1 VNRHDRFSTGIQ
13 EEETVVSSDS
23 ILSRRISRRDALK
36 AGLVGAAGLG
46 VGSLLEA
53 CATSTTSAGGG
64 GKVVI
69 GTFQDNAMVPF
80 RDVFVKRFQSE
91 TGITVQYNETNYD
104 AWYQNAKNDGLH
116 KTGAYDIYVMD
127 DNWVPEFAAGNVI
140 QSLEKLNFNVN
151 PDILTN
157 GLNQGFWPPK
167 SGAKM
172 KAFASAKPEL
182 YAIVIIDDV
191 EILYYN
197 KDYFPNA
204 PKTWDDIASAAA
216 SKAKA
221 GSLYGWSAR
230 GVKGNPIMQTYL
242 PLLSAYG
249 GNFVNDDWSPGFAG
263 PAGVAALERL
273 FSFIPYM
280 PTGVAEFDTDQ
291 EVQVLLQG
299 NCMALTE
306 YTGLTHQVD
315 DPSASKVAGKINM
328 AATPSQEKSG
338 PAIGTFI
345 CGIAA
350 GAPNP
355 QGAKKFLEWFTSS
368 PVQIDFAK
376 TNGSAAVT
384 KTALTDATIS
394 AQYRWLPAIAD
405 AVNNSV
411 AKPRSPDEPKMEDIL
426 GTHLNEGLVQALQ
439 QKSGYHSIAQSKLT
453 LAANEI
459 TAYLK
464 AQGGYF

>member
-1 VNRHDRFSTGIQ
+1 VKSG
-13 EEETVVSSDS
+13 S
-23 ILSRRISRRDALK
+23 ILSQKVSRRSVLK
-36 AGLVGAAGLG
+36 AGLVGAAGLTAG
-46 VGSLLEA
+46 PIFEA
-53 CATSTTSAGGG
+53 CSIIPSSSN
-64 GKVVI
+64 KPNKIVI

-80 RDVFVKRFQSE
+80 RDVFVKRFESE
-91 TGITVQYNETNYD
+91 TGIKVQYNETNYD
-104 AWYQNAKNDGLH
+104 AWYQNSKNDGLH
-116 KTGAYDIYVMD
+116 KTGAYDIYVLD

-140 QSLEKLNFNVN
+140 QSLDKMGFKVN
-151 PDILTN
+151 PDILAN
-157 GLNQGFWPPK
+157 GLNQGYWPPK

-172 KAFASAKPEL
+172 KAFAGATPEL

-197 KDYFPNA
+197 KQYFDTT
-204 PKTWDDIASAAA
+204 PKTWDDIARIAAA
-216 SKAKA
+216 KSKP
-221 GSLYGWSAR
+221 GTLYGWSAR

-242 PLLSAYG
+242 PLLNAYG
-249 GNFVNDDWSPGFAG
+249 GNFVNTDWSPGFAG
-263 PAGVAALERL
+263 PEGVAALERL
-273 FSFIPYM
+273 FTFIPFM
-280 PTGVAEFDTDQ
+280 PSGVAEFDTDQ
-291 EVQVLLQG
+291 EVQALLQG
-299 NCMALTE
+299 KCMALTE

-315 DPSASKVAGKINM
+315 DASASKVVGLINM

-345 CGIAA
+345 CGIAS

-355 QGAKKFLEWFTSS
+355 DGAKKFLEWFTSS

-384 KTALTDATIS
+384 NSALTDATIS
-394 AQYRWLPAIAD
+394 AQFRWLPAIAD

-426 GTHLNEGLVQALQ
+426 GTRLNEGLVQALS
-439 QKSGYHSIAQSKLT
+439 QKSGYHAIATAKLT
-453 LAANEI
+453 QAANEI

-464 AQGGYF
+464 QQGGYF

>member
-1 VNRHDRFSTGIQ
+1 MA
-13 EEETVVSSDS
+13 EEASVKSDS
-23 ILSRRISRRDALK
+23 IFSRKLSRRDALK
-36 AGLVGAAGLG
+36 AGLVGAAAVSAGAIF
-46 VGSLLEA
+46 EA
-53 CATSTTSAGGG
+53 CTIFPKSSSGSS
-64 GKVVI
+64 KKIVI

-80 RDVFVKRFQSE
+80 RDVFIKRFQSE
-91 TGITVQYNETNYD
+91 TGIQVQYNETNYD
-104 AWYQNAKNDGLH
+104 AWYQNSKNDGLH
-116 KTGAYDIYVMD
+116 KTGAYDIYVLD

-140 QSLEKLNFNVN
+140 QSLDKLGFKAN
-151 PDILTN
+151 PDILAN
-157 GLNQGFWPPK
+157 GLNQGYWPPK

-172 KAFASAKPEL
+172 KAFAGTAPEL

-197 KDYFPNA
+197 KQYFDTA
-204 PKTWDDIASAAA
+204 PKTWDDIARIAAA
-216 SKAKA
+216 KSKP

-242 PLLSAYG
+242 PLLNAYG

-263 PAGVAALERL
+263 PEGVGALERL
-273 FSFIPYM
+273 LSFIPYM

-291 EVQVLLQG
+291 EVQALLQG
-299 NCMALTE
+299 KCMALTE
-306 YTGLTHQVD
+306 YTGLSHQVD
-315 DPSASKVAGKINM
+315 DATASKVVGQINM
-328 AATPSQEKSG
+328 AATPSQVKSG

-345 CGIAA
+345 CGIAS

-355 QGAKKFLEWFTSS
+355 EGAKQFLDWFTSS
-368 PVQIDFAK
+368 PIQIDFAK
-376 TNGSAAVT
+376 TGSAAVT
-384 KTALTDATIS
+384 GTALKDPAIG

-426 GTHLNEGLVQALQ
+426 GTRLNEALVQALN
-439 QKSGYHSIAQSKLT
+439 QKSGYHAIATAKLT
-453 LAANEI
+453 QAAGEI

-464 AQGGYF
+464 QQGGYF

>member
-1 VNRHDRFSTGIQ
+1 MAEDKPGVR
-13 EEETVVSSDS
+13 SDS
-23 ILSRRISRRDALK
+23 IFSRKLSRRSALK
-36 AGLVGAAGLG
+36 AGLVGAAGLS
-46 VGSLLEA
+46 VGPIFEA
-53 CATSTTSAGGG
+53 CTIFPSSSSGRPN
-64 GKVVI
+64 KIVI

-80 RDVFVKRFQSE
+80 RDVFVKRFQTE
-91 TGITVQYNETNYD
+91 TGIQVQYNETNYD
-104 AWYQNAKNDGLH
+104 AWYQNSKNDGQN
-116 KTGAYDIYVMD
+116 KTGAYDIYVLD

-140 QSLEKLNFNVN
+140 QSLDKLKFNVN
-151 PDILTN
+151 SDILAN
-157 GLNQGFWPPK
+157 GLNQGYWPPK

-172 KAFASAKPEL
+172 KAFASAAPEL

-197 KDYFPNA
+197 KQYFDTT
-204 PKTWDDIASAAA
+204 PKTWDDIARIAATK
-216 SKAKA
+216 SKP

-242 PLLSAYG
+242 PLLNAYG
-249 GNFVNDDWSPGFAG
+249 GNFVNNDWSPGFAG
-263 PAGVAALERL
+263 PEGVGALERL
-273 FSFIPYM
+273 LSFIPYM
-280 PTGVAEFDTDQ
+280 PSGVAEFDTDQ
-291 EVQVLLQG
+291 EVQALLQG
-299 NCMALTE
+299 KCTALTE

-315 DPSASKVAGKINM
+315 DPSASKVVGQINM
-328 AATPSQEKSG
+328 AATPSQQKSG

-345 CGIAA
+345 CGIAS

-355 QGAKKFLEWFTSS
+355 DGAKKFLEWFTSS
-368 PVQIDFAK
+368 PIQIDFAK

-384 KTALTDATIS
+384 NSALTDKTIS

-426 GTHLNEGLVQALQ
+426 GTRLNEALVQALG
-439 QKSGYHSIAQSKLT
+439 QKSGYHSIATQKLT
-453 LAANEI
+453 QAANEI

-464 AQGGYF
+464 QQGGYF